1 MKSQV
6 LTMSDIFQK
15 GGDAHYI
22 LAHFQREY
30 VWEQEQWKELLRD
43 LFFVYHDHA
52 EKSYDPENVPV
63 HFMGMLIVSYDSM
76 KGRIPAYKLIDGQ
89 QRMITISLILC
100 ALRDLIKRKD
110 PKLFKNIDAMLVNSR
125 EEGDTYF
132 KVIPNTRH
140 DDCAIYTTIISGKH
154 PKVKSARIAKAY
166 TYLHR
171 ELSRQITRN
180 QMSVDHL
187 FTVLILGFQ
196 VACIDLEEES
206 PYKIYES
213 IDSKG
218 KELSQVDE
226 IRNYIAMMLP
236 AALQEAVFH
245 KDWVRI
251 EEVLHEDKKRGKTG
265 ELTAFLRHYLA
276 MRRMTIYPED
286 RVYARFRDYIEQD
299 HALPLEFVQEI
310 STLRRFAE
318 YYRLLLSPEEE
329 TNIPVQQALIRL
341 NKLEATPTYPLLLAA
356 YDAQEKGAIDAVEFV
371 DLVTLLENL
380 MVRRYLCGQSTTI
393 LHKWF
398 PTLWHQIE
406 RKRETA
412 SFRTA
417 CRSIIAS
424 KYYPADSQLRQAI
437 YEVKLYERIAHHRT
451 KITFILLS
459 IEEHLWQET
468 DTILQLKGH
477 PTIEHILP
485 QTLTDAW
492 KGELGVQWEH
502 WHTTAVH
509 TLGNLTLVTQGKNAE
524 LSNSAFVEKK
534 RLLQKH
540 GLRLNSSYFTDNLA
554 SWNEGT
560 IRGRGD
566 WLMQYILAIWP
577 SWRDEAPFPQI

>member
-1 MKSQV
+1 
-6 LTMSDIFQK
+6 MSDIFQN

-43 LFFVYHDHA
+43 LFFAYQDHA
-52 EKSYDPENVPV
+52 EKGYDPEKVPV
-63 HFMGMLIVSYDSM
+63 HFMGMFIVSYDSI
-76 KGRIPAYKLIDGQ
+76 KGRTIHAYKLIDGQ
-89 QRMITISLILC
+89 QRMITISLVLC

-110 PKLFKNIDAMLVNSR
+110 PKLFKSIDAMLINSR
-125 EEGDTYF
+125 EEGDAYF

-140 DDCAIYTTIISGKH
+140 NDCATYTAIISGKP

-180 QMSVDHL
+180 QVSVDHL
-187 FTVLILGFQ
+187 FTVLMLGFQ
-196 VACIDLEEES
+196 VARIDLGDES

-218 KELSQVDE
+218 KELSQLDA

-236 AALQEAVFH
+236 ASVQEAVFH
-245 KDWVRI
+245 KDWIRI
-251 EEVLHEDKKRGKTG
+251 EEILHEDKKIGKTG

-276 MRRMTIYPED
+276 MRRMIIYPED
-286 RVYARFRDYIEQD
+286 RVYARFRDYIEQE
-299 HALPLEFVQEI
+299 HGLPFAFIQEI

-329 TNIPVQQALIRL
+329 TNLPMQQALIRL
-341 NKLEATPTYPLLLAA
+341 NNLEAAPTYPLLLAA
-356 YDAQEKGAIDAVEFV
+356 YDARERGEIEVADFVE
-371 DLVTLLENL
+371 LVMLLENL
-380 MVRRYLCGQSTTI
+380 MVRRYLCGQSTTS

-406 RKRETA
+406 QKRETN
-412 SFRTA
+412 SFSAA

-424 KYYPADSQLRQAI
+424 KYYPVDSQLRQAV

-459 IEEHLWQET
+459 LEEHLWRET
-468 DTILQLKGH
+468 DTMLQLKGH
-477 PTIEHILP
+477 PTIEHIMP

-492 KGELGVQWEH
+492 KVELGVQWEH
-502 WHTTAVH
+502 WHVTYVH

-524 LSNSAFVEKK
+524 LSNVVFSEKK

-577 SWRDEAPFPQI
+577 SYYMDASPILQE